1 MRYTQLRAFD
11 AVAREGGFALAA
23 ERLSLTQPAL
33 TIQVR
38 ALEDAYAV
46 KLFRR
51 GGGKATLTGPGRE
64 LFQLTGELFAVEGRI
79 RDYLSASQE
88 LETGDI
94 RLSVDGPHLA
104 MGLIAA
110 FRARYP
116 GVQMAVSSGNAHEVW
131 HDLMEGRADVA
142 VVANPPKDLRT
153 EVMPIHRCALQV
165 LVSVD
170 HPWADRPSVGIPD
183 LVGQPAILREPQS
196 NTRKTLDRIL
206 DDTKTRLDVM
216 LELGG
221 REAMLEAVAA
231 GLGIGF
237 VFEREVT
244 GNTRVKSIPLKGAS
258 PDNLDTVAALKSHRG
273 RRVVRAFFDI
283 AGEWRDLN
291 GGIGS

>member
-11 AVAREGGFALAA
+11 AVAREGGFSRAA

-38 ALEDAYAV
+38 ALEDAFAV
-46 KLFRR
+46 KLFQR
-51 GGGKATLTGPGRE
+51 GGGKATLTGPGHE
-64 LFQLTGELFAVEGRI
+64 LFRLTRELFAVEGRI
-79 RDYLSASQE
+79 HDYLSASKE
-88 LETGDI
+88 LETGEI

-110 FRARYP
+110 FRERYP

-131 HDLMEGRADVA
+131 HNLMEGRGDV
-142 VVANPPKDLRT
+142 VIVANPPDDKRVSVL
-153 EVMPIHRCALQV
+153 PIHRCALQV
-165 LVSVD
+165 LVGVD
-170 HPWADRPSVGIPD
+170 HPWAQRAMLELSD

-196 NTRKTLDRIL
+196 NTRRTLERIL
-206 DDTKTRLDVM
+206 AKTGTRLDVT

-221 REAMLEAVAA
+221 REAVLEAVAA

-244 GNTRVKSIPLKGAS
+244 GNTRVRSIPLNGATQ
-258 PDNLDTVAALKSHRG
+258 DNLDCVAALNSHRR
-273 RRVVRAFFDI
+273 RRVVSAFFDI

-291 GGIGS
+291 GGLGG

>member
-23 ERLSLTQPAL
+23 ERIGLTQPAL

-51 GGGKATLTGPGRE
+51 GGGKATLTGPGRD
-64 LFQLTGELFAVEGRI
+64 LFQLTSELFAVEGRI
-79 RDYLSASQE
+79 KDYLSASKE
-88 LETGDI
+88 LKTGEI
-94 RLSVDGPHLA
+94 RLSIDGPHLA

-110 FRARYP
+110 FRERYP

-131 HDLMEGRADVA
+131 RDLMEGRADV
-142 VVANPPKDLRT
+142 VIVANPPKDQRA
-153 EVMPIHRCALQV
+153 EVMAIHRCALQV
-165 LVSVD
+165 LVGID
-170 HPWADRPSVGIPD
+170 HPWAKRSALSISD
-183 LVGQPAILREPQS
+183 LVAQPAILREPQS
-196 NTRKTLDRIL
+196 NTRRTLERIL
-206 DDTKTRLDVM
+206 DDTNTRLDVM

-221 REAMLEAVAA
+221 REAILEAVAA

-244 GNTRVKSIPLKGAS
+244 GNTRVKSIPLKGATH
-258 PDNLDTVAALKSHRG
+258 DNLDTVAALKSHRA
-273 RRVVRAFFDI
+273 RRVVQAFFEI
-283 AGEWRDLN
+283 AKEWRDLN
-291 GGIGS
+291 GGVSD